1 MSKDK
6 ENKMENQKQETTENF
21 INNSMNVLSSD
32 WAITKDGF
40 ATVKANFD
48 KIKDIKAVEAYNS
61 ASLEKTLSV
70 KIRDGVAIIPVTGPI
85 FRYVNWYMYYFGGT
99 AISWLARDFQAAL
112 DNKDVYSILF
122 NVNSPGGECNGVN
135 EFCKMVLGARNKKP
149 MTAYVGGLGCSAGYW
164 IPAMAGDIVVDE
176 TAILGSI
183 GVQTVYL
190 DDTKFLEN
198 MGFEEIV
205 LTSDISP
212 KKNLPPTDDEG
223 KKLVK
228 NRLNALANVFASSVG
243 IGRGIPLKTVLRD
256 FGQGDVFVGQEAIDA
271 GLADRIGSFE
281 ETLALLANAHSP
293 EFVIG
298 DSATLKINSDLALET
313 ADAAISAEQ
322 NITDENSISEDNMND
337 TENKTTAAQETEKPA
352 AQDMVA
358 QADFAAMQKRAED
371 AERQLETE
379 KAQRE
384 EAEAKSAKTALEAEM
399 KEIAKDFAGDRDKKT
414 EFLCDLADKFGK
426 DSAQFKAYV
435 EDQKALASQD
445 EASELFKEQGKTG
458 AGTDVAAM
466 EQIQKMANDRAAK
479 DGITPEQAMVK
490 VAEENPELYARY
502 EKGE

>member
-1 MSKDK
+1 
-6 ENKMENQKQETTENF
+6 MENEKQEISGNI

-61 ASLEKTLSV
+61 NSLEKTLSV

-85 FRYVNWYMYYFGGT
+85 FRYVNWYIYYFGGT
-99 AISWLARDFQAAL
+99 AISWLARDFRAAL

-135 EFCKMVLGARNKKP
+135 EFCKMVLSARNKKP
-149 MTAYVGGLGCSAGYW
+149 MTAYIGGLGCSAGYW
-164 IPAMAGDIVVDE
+164 VPAMAGDIVVDE

-228 NRLNALANVFASSVG
+228 NRLNALANVFASSVAT
-243 IGRGIPLKTVLRD
+243 GRGIPLKTVLRD

-281 ETLALLANAHSP
+281 EALADLAKAHSP

-298 DSATLKINSDLALET
+298 DSTTLKINSDLALET
-313 ADAAISAEQ
+313 VDAAISAEQ
-322 NITDENSISEDNMND
+322 NITENEDNMEN
-337 TENKTTAAQETEKPA
+337 TEIKTTAAQTAPETEKPA

-358 QADFAAMQKRAED
+358 QADFAAMKNRAEK
-371 AERQLETE
+371 AEAAL
-379 KAQRE
+379 
-384 EAEAKSAKTALEAEM
+384 EAEAEKTRQAEELLAKTALEGEM
-399 KEIAKDFAGDRDKKT
+399 KKIAEDFAGDKEAKT
-414 EFLCDLADKFGK
+414 AFLCDLAEKFGA

-435 EDQKALASQD
+435 EDQKALAAQNEESK
-445 EASELFKEQGKTG
+445 LFEEQGKTG
-458 AGTDVAAM
+458 ANTETSAFDQLQQLA
-466 EQIQKMANDRAAK
+466 KTRASEK
-479 DGITPEQAMVK
+479 GITPEQALVE
-490 VAEENPELYARY
+490 VAKENPELYARS
-502 EKGE
+502 EQE